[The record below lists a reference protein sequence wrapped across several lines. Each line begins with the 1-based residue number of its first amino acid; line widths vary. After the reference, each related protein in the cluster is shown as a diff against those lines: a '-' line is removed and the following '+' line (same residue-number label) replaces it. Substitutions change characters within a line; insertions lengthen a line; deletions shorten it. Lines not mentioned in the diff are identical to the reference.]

1 MSTAV
6 ATLDLAPERDLDV
19 VAECSLTITNR
30 LTDPRLYFELI
41 DLCRQHPA
49 KAAQIIMCL
58 AAWHDG
64 ADAETLADRA
74 RAAAS
79 PEIDWRAVEWV
90 VRERIR
96 MPLNRAERREVVL
109 RLTGQL
115 TDTEIG
121 DLLGL
126 SKDAVLKLRHRAAAA
141 AS

>member
-1 MSTAV
+1 MTVTAQLV
-6 ATLDLAPERDLDV
+6 DLAPEGDVDV
-19 VAECSLTITNR
+19 VAEHSLMITSR

-41 DLCRQHPA
+41 DLCRHHPA
-49 KAAQIIMCL
+49 KAAQIVMCL

-64 ADAETLADRA
+64 ADPETLADRA

-109 RLTGQL
+109 RLAGQL
-115 TDTEIG
+115 NDTEIG
-121 DLLGL
+121 ELLDMT
-126 SKDAVLKLRHRAAAA
+126 KAAVLKLRHRAAV
-141 AS
+141 